1 VFFLSIAED
10 LIMATYRAKCWLGSS
25 SGYQELEVQSNTPY
39 GAKEQFQRIYGAEQ
53 IINLR
58 EVRSDSNSSGS
69 GVDFGGTVGLI
80 GLVAAGWAFF
90 TFTPWILM
98 CLGGVTGT
106 WIGQKVTGQ
115 TLEDYNERDDG
126 SGNKRAAFVVALA
139 LILGGIGFVKGDEL
153 KKEFDAPTSTPTE
166 IKKSK

>member
-1 VFFLSIAED
+1 VS
-10 LIMATYRAKCWLGSS
+10 
-25 SGYQELEVQSNTPY
+25 
-39 GAKEQFQRIYGAEQ
+39 QFQHLILSLEGNALFVVRKQ
-53 IINLR
+53 NINLR

-115 TLEDYNERDDG
+115 TLEDYN
-126 SGNKRAAFVVALA
+126 
-139 LILGGIGFVKGDEL
+139 
-153 KKEFDAPTSTPTE
+153 
-166 IKKSK
+166 